1 MKIRHVFSNP
11 DLLTTAAAMVAAR
24 GAGIEDADMLLVARS
39 DIELDSIPDSRR
51 EADTDMLPAAL
62 RGAGYGGATGLLA
75 GLIAVVVPPVGLTLA
90 GAAAVG
96 LAGAMIGTWSSA
108 LVGSSL
114 PDPIRVKFED
124 EIEAGRILL
133 LVDGSEELLARAEPA
148 IVAAGATPLPYETLK
163 AMS

>member
-11 DLLTTAAAMVAAR
+11 DLQTTAAAMQAAR
-24 GAGIEDADMLLVARS
+24 GAGIEDTDMLLVARS
-39 DIELDSIPDSRR
+39 DIELESIPDSRMQ
-51 EADTDMLPAAL
+51 ADTDMLPAAL

-75 GLIAVVVPPVGLTLA
+75 GLIAVVVPAVGLTLA

-96 LAGAMIGTWSSA
+96 VAGAMIGTWSSA

-133 LVDGSEELLARAEPA
+133 LVDASEEMLASAEQA
-148 IVAAGATPLPYETLK
+148 IVAAGATPLPYESLT